1 MGKQENCRS
10 RMAQVITLRQIA
22 KSIGLGQRAMPWK
35 PAFPAK
41 IFHFNI
47 GDEFTQIVQ
56 QRGVDDNGGPALGLR
71 GLIFR
76 RCIRRKKIP
85 LPQPCGIAGGFEAV
99 IEQAT
104 CVGMVVVFRGW
115 EQLRQFCEAVDWYQP
130 EAFKQ

>member
-1 MGKQENCRS
+1 
-10 RMAQVITLRQIA
+10 
-22 KSIGLGQRAMPWK
+22 MPVN
-35 PAFPAK
+35 

-47 GDEFTQIVQ
+47 GDEFAQIVQ
-56 QRGVDDNGGPALGLR
+56 QRGVNDDRCPAFGLC

-76 RCIRRKKIP
+76 RCIRWKKIT
-85 LPQPCGIAGGFEAV
+85 LPQPCGITGGFQAV

-130 EAFKQ
+130 EAFEQ